1 MRPTVKT
8 LSAACA
14 SALLVACADMGHF
27 ARQAAPVR
35 PGVSADEA
43 YVLARQQHMASR
55 LPAAID
61 SYQTALRADPHHINA
76 TNGLAT
82 LYAEQGNLPKAIGMW
97 RELALDVRD
106 SPATAFIHS
115 NLGYAYHLNGDFQL
129 AISEL
134 ERACVLDPLSHRA
147 WRHLGDAL
155 GKVGQDERASR
166 MLRQAESLEQ
176 HDLRGDYALMGTTPP
191 AAATDIDAALLTAAK
206 AAPVTAVA
214 TVAEEP
220 APASASHA
228 TVDDWPRTE
237 IRQTGSAMF
246 ELHRSTAASTA
257 ARPAKPA
264 KPAPVRPDAP
274 VPVATE
280 VVAAKT
286 EALEEEVPA
295 SDLTVHRP
303 PPPVANKPD
312 EEVIEPPAR
321 VEIRNG
327 NGITG
332 MARSLS
338 GAIADDSTRVVRLSN
353 QKGFKV
359 ERTRVEYQPGFAY
372 AAEKLAERFGGEAVQ
387 AAPGGNIDMRL
398 VLGRD
403 LARSK
408 SEARRIIRA
417 ALARAAR
424 AG

>member
-27 ARQAAPVR
+27 ARPASPR

-43 YVLARQQHMASR
+43 YVLARQQHLASR

-61 SYQTALRADPHHINA
+61 SYQTALRVDPHHVNA

-82 LYAEQGNLPKAIGMW
+82 LYAEQGKLPKAIAMW
-97 RELALDVRD
+97 RELTFDVSD

-115 NLGYAYHLNGDFQL
+115 NLGYAYLLNGDYQL
-129 AISEL
+129 AIAEL
-134 ERACVLDPLSHRA
+134 ERACVLDPLSNRA

-155 GKVGQDERASR
+155 NKVGQEERATR
-166 MLRQAESLEQ
+166 MLRQADSLEQ
-176 HDLRGDYALMGTTPP
+176 HDLRGDYALTGAVPP
-191 AAATDIDAALLTAAK
+191 GGVADIDAALLSTAK
-206 AAPVTAVA
+206 AAPVAA
-214 TVAEEP
+214 P
-220 APASASHA
+220 APTPHA
-228 TVDDWPRTE
+228 DAATSVAGADDWPRTE
-237 IRQTGSAMF
+237 IHQTGSAMF
-246 ELHRSTAASTA
+246 ELRRPVSAVRASA
-257 ARPAKPA
+257 SMVPKAPATVMA
-264 KPAPVRPDAP
+264 PAPVPATAAP
-274 VPVATE
+274 
-280 VVAAKT
+280 T
-286 EALEEEVPA
+286 EADNDAPA
-295 SDLTVHRP
+295 SDLTSFHAP
-303 PPPVANKPD
+303 LPVGIKPE

-353 QKGFKV
+353 QKGFRI
-359 ERTRVEYQPGFAY
+359 ERTRVEYQPGFAE
-372 AAEKLAERFGGEAVQ
+372 AAERLAERFGGQAVQ
-387 AAPGGNIDMRL
+387 AAQGGNIDMRL